1 MYHAATLTVRHYPP
15 RRNARRCPPE
25 TPARVVVMRG
35 SRVLARRFYVAGLSE
50 DAVKECEEEAVL
62 DALCTCNPHI

>member
-1 MYHAATLTVRHYPP
+1 
-15 RRNARRCPPE
+15 
-25 TPARVVVMRG
+25 MRG